1 MATPVWQ
8 EQFAAAH
15 DFPLAGPPKVRYAI
29 CSTPRSGSHF
39 LGHLMHGTQAMGY
52 PLEYMNPVNF
62 PEWARRAR
70 AEGGLETLEFLY
82 SRRTSPNGCFGL
94 KMHYSHLRRVL
105 ACVGRQRFLD
115 EYRCIYL
122 ARTDLVAQ
130 AVSLAHS
137 KQTGSWITGMPELRP
152 ARYDQRLIRS
162 CLREVTEDNASWQR
176 FLAALDAPH
185 IALVY
190 EELTANP
197 ERELAR
203 VAAFLGV
210 DLATLEA
217 SRTFKPVREGTGVK
231 GEWAA
236 RFVED
241 MRGRFIERGISRIL
255 RQI

>member
-8 EQFAAAH
+8 EQFSARH
-15 DFPLAGPPKVRYAI
+15 DFPQAVAPRVRYAI

-39 LGHLMHGTQAMGY
+39 LGHLMHETGAMGY

-62 PEWARRAR
+62 PQWTRRAR
-70 AEGGLETLEFLY
+70 AEGGATTLDFLY

-94 KMHYSHLRRVL
+94 KMHHDHLRRVL
-105 ACVGRQRFLD
+105 DSVGRARFLA

-122 ARTDLVAQ
+122 ARTDLVSQ

-152 ARYDQRLIRS
+152 ARYDRGLIHA
-162 CLREVTEDNASWQR
+162 CLREVTEDNAKWQR
-176 FLAALDAPH
+176 FLSGLRVPH

-190 EELTANP
+190 EELTADP
-197 ERELAR
+197 QRELAR
-203 VAAFLGV
+203 VASFLGV
-210 DLATLEA
+210 AVAEPDGE
-217 SRTFKPVREGTGVK
+217 RTFKPVREGAGVK
-231 GEWAA
+231 REWAV

-241 MRGRFIERGISRIL
+241 TRGRFLKRGFMGIPQ
-255 RQI
+255 QI